1 MKTIN
6 LTNLKISNFKGVKYF
21 DGNFTD
27 KTIISGANATGKT
40 TLFDAFT
47 WLLFGKNSEDKKDF
61 GIKPLTADNK
71 PIHRVDMEV
80 QATLF
85 LSENNIPV
93 GEESTLRR
101 VMREK
106 WVTRRGSAE
115 EEFSGHETLYFWN
128 DVPLSQAEYE
138 MKVSSILG
146 DTVQLFKLITNP
158 FYFNQMKWQDRR
170 AILVN
175 MAGEI
180 PTPERFKDLLSAIGN
195 KTLDEYR
202 KELSAKKK
210 KLKAELETIPA
221 RIDEVKRSKP
231 AAQDWKAI
239 EDEISTTEKK
249 LQETIDEL
257 TNSGKSYDLHNTQ
270 VVEYKK
276 KINNLKNK
284 ISDFEFEGS
293 RNFNSQVHE
302 KSSNLQRIEADFK
315 RQNETLKYDQD
326 AIVENNKRIE
336 RNTKKMDQLRK
347 EFFDVTADVFKF
359 DQSKSNCPT
368 CGQALPQDQIET
380 MSDKL
385 FEQWRNDKNER
396 LDDLRKQGVNL
407 KTDNENLVRENLARN
422 ERYDAA
428 IRDLQKQKEYW
439 ESVEITSV
447 AKYLE
452 GNKEYHKAK
461 KELAD
466 LEASPVEEVPADRNL
481 IDLKLRQSGYNDRIS
496 TLKQTLALRDQIR
509 NSDDREAELLRQ
521 EKEFSQQLADLE
533 KIEFQISEY
542 VKNQVEAVEQKVNS
556 IFSGVQFKMFSDQ
569 INGGMVETCE
579 TLVNGVPWTDAN
591 NAAKINSGL
600 MIINTLT
607 RHFGVSAPI
616 WVDNS
621 ESVNNVYQP
630 AESQLILLYVTE
642 DKVLTIK

>member
-1 MKTIN
+1 MKTIQ
-6 LTNLKISNFKGVKYF
+6 LTNLKISNFKGVKSF
-21 DGNFTD
+21 DGDFTF
-27 KTIISGANATGKT
+27 KTVISGANATGKT

-180 PTPERFKDLLSAIGN
+180 PTPERFKDLLAAIGN

-210 KLKAELETIPA
+210 KLKSELETIPA

-239 EDEISTTEKK
+239 EDEISNTEKK

-257 TNSGKSYDLHNTQ
+257 TNSGKSYDSHNAK

-276 KINNLKNK
+276 KINDLKNK

-347 EFFDVTADVFKF
+347 EFFDITADVFKF
-359 DQSKSNCPT
+359 DESKSHCPT
-368 CGQALPQDQIET
+368 CGQALPHDQIET

-396 LDDLRKQGVNL
+396 LDDLRKQGVTL
-407 KTDNENLVRENLARN
+407 KTDNENLIRENLARN

-428 IRDLQKQKEYW
+428 IRDLQKQKAYW

-466 LEASPVEEVPADRNL
+466 LEANPVQEVPADRNL

-496 TLKQTLALRDQIR
+496 TLKQTMALRDKIR
-509 NSDDREAELLRQ
+509 YSDDREAELLRQ

-533 KIEFQISEY
+533 KTEFKISEY

-556 IFSGVQFKMFSDQ
+556 TFSGVQFKMFSDQ

-591 NAAKINSGL
+591 NSAKINSGL

-630 AESQLILLYVTE
+630 EESQLILLYVTE

>member
-1 MKTIN
+1 MKTIQ
-6 LTNLKISNFKGVKYF
+6 LTNLKISNFKGIKSF
-21 DGNFTD
+21 DGDFTF
-27 KTIISGANATGKT
+27 KTVVSGANATGKT

-71 PIHRVDMEV
+71 QVHRVDMEV

-93 GEESTLRR
+93 GEEHTLRR

-106 WVTRRGSAE
+106 WVTRRGYAE
-115 EEFSGHETLYFWN
+115 EEFSGHETIYFWN
-128 DVPLSQAEYE
+128 DVLLSQAEYE

-170 AILVN
+170 GILVN

-180 PTPERFKDLLSAIGN
+180 PTPDRFKDLLTKIGN

-202 KELSAKKK
+202 KELTAKKK
-210 KLKAELETIPA
+210 KLRAELDTIPA

-239 EDEISTTEKK
+239 EDEISNTEKK

-257 TNSGKSYDLHNTQ
+257 TNSSKSYDSHNAK

-276 KINNLKNK
+276 KINDLKNK

-293 RNFNSQVHE
+293 RNFNSQVNE

-315 RQNETLKYDQD
+315 RQDETFKYDND
-326 AIVENNKRIE
+326 AIIENEKRIE

-347 EFFDVTADVFKF
+347 EFFDITADVFKF
-359 DQSKSNCPT
+359 DESKSHCPT

-407 KTDNENLVRENLARN
+407 KTDNENIIRENLARN

-428 IRDLQKQKEYW
+428 IRDLKKQKEYW
-439 ESVEITSV
+439 ESFEITSV

-461 KELAD
+461 KELED
-466 LEASPVEEVPADRNL
+466 LEANPVQEVPADRNL
-481 IDLKLRQSGYNDRIS
+481 IDLKLRQSGYSDRIS

-509 NSDDREAELLRQ
+509 NSDDRESELLRQ

-533 KIEFQISEY
+533 KTEFQISEY

-556 IFSGVQFKMFSDQ
+556 TFSGVQFKMFSDQ

-600 MIINTLT
+600 MIIDTLT
-607 RHFGVSAPI
+607 RHYGVSAPI
-616 WVDNS
+616 WCDNA
-621 ESVNNVYQP
+621 ESVNDVYQP
-630 AESQLILLYVTE
+630 EDSQLILLYVTE